1 MTVDEAIAVFSS
13 YSDEDKKEFLAHL
26 MCELTI
32 IARDSYE
39 AGGDGLTNPQRM
51 RQINEVQH
59 RVSEFLWA
67 LLRNDSRRYPDDVLV
82 KIVLQDSNDPVLKQQ
97 LSKAFERLA
106 SHRVSLA

>member
-1 MTVDEAIAVFSS
+1 MTVDEAITVFSS
-13 YSDEDKKEFLAHL
+13 YSDEDKREFLAHL

-32 IARDSYE
+32 IARDNYE

-59 RVSEFLWA
+59 RVSESLWA
-67 LLRNDSRRYPDDVLV
+67 LLRKDSRRYADDLFVKTVLEG
-82 KIVLQDSNDPVLKQQ
+82 SNDLILKRQ
-97 LSKAFERLA
+97 LSEAFERLA